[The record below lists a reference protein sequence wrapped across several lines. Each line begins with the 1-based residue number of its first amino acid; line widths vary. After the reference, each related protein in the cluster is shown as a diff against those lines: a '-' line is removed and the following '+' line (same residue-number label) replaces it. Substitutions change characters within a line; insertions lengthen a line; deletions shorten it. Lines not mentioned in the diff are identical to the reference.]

1 MEDTVKYK
9 IEGKGKTLK
18 EVLSQKYVIDYF
30 QREYKWERKHIEQ
43 LLYDLDFAFFESY
56 KEGDVVEDVVNYK
69 PYFLGPFIVCQNKNT
84 FSLID
89 GQQRLTSM
97 TLLLIYLMK
106 HFEETKE
113 DLKDLVFM
121 KRYGKASYNLQMEDR
136 KNVMDHLYL
145 DMPLIDDANLSVSEL
160 NLLERYADIEEL
172 FPERLKS
179 AEIINLF
186 DCWLQEKIIF
196 VEILS
201 YSDENAYTIFET
213 MNDRGCNLTSAE
225 MMKSFLLSK
234 ISDEQCRRECNEV
247 WKGNILRLIE
257 QDRDGEAEFFRAWIR
272 GKYLS
277 NMKDSSEFEAI
288 GTGFHRWIKTNYKL
302 LRLKTDTDIEAF
314 IKYDMSFFVNIFLTV
329 RKAEQTMTKGLEII
343 NAQMPYSFAS
353 SLIYP
358 LYLSAINQSD
368 TSDIIHN
375 KIKTIAKALDSFVI
389 RRILNGQTIAQ
400 SSIRSFMYNLIEDVR
415 GKELELLHDIFHDFL
430 EKYCPMSSDSLFIDR
445 FPYKF
450 LRYFH
455 YRVNMFLCQFSM
467 SDFAVPYKSCRSFK
481 LIYMS
486 VEVEITPNDYKDV
499 SVTLGHI
506 CLFNRQEDTVFP
518 NIYHDIIKN
527 GVKAE
532 WKLPEELMEQLTKAN
547 SICYENILFNYVLS
561 ALWGK
566 GFWKPGETFI

>member
-56 KEGDVVEDVVNYK
+56 KKGDTVEEVVNYK

-97 TLLLIYLMK
+97 TLLLIYLMEYFK
-106 HFEETKE
+106 ETKE

-121 KRYGKASYNLQMEDR
+121 KKYGKASYNLQIEDR
-136 KNVMDHLYL
+136 KKVMDHLFF
-145 DMPLIDDANLSVSEL
+145 DIPIEDDTTLSVSDL
-160 NLLERYADIEEL
+160 NLLDRYIDIVEL

-179 AEIINLF
+179 DEIIHLF

-247 WKGNILRLIE
+247 WKDNILRLIE
-257 QDRDGEAEFFRAWIR
+257 QDKDGETEFFRAWIR
-272 GKYLS
+272 GKYLF
-277 NMKDSSEFEAI
+277 NMKDSSEFEII

-302 LRLKTDTDIEAF
+302 LRLKTDADIESF
-314 IKYDMSFFVNIFLTV
+314 IKYDMSFFVNIFLTI

-343 NAQMPYSFAS
+343 NVQTPYSFAS

-358 LYLSAINQSD
+358 LYLSAVNQSD
-368 TSDIIHN
+368 TSDIIYN
-375 KIKTIAKALDSFVI
+375 KIKIIAKALDCFVV
-389 RRILNGQTIAQ
+389 RRVLNGQTIAQ
-400 SSIRSFMYNLIEDVR
+400 SSIRSFMYNLIEEVR
-415 GKELELLHDIFHDFL
+415 GKELESLSFIFHDFL
-430 EKYCPMSSDSLFIDR
+430 EKYCPMPEGLLFIDR

-455 YRVNMFLCQFSM
+455 YRVSLFLCQFSM
-467 SDFAVPYKSCRSFK
+467 SDFAVPYKSCRSYK
-481 LIYMS
+481 LVYMS
-486 VEVEITPNDYKDV
+486 NEAEITPSDYKN
-499 SVTLGHI
+499 VTISLDYVG
-506 CLFNRQEDTVFP
+506 LLNRQENTVFP
-518 NIYHDIIKN
+518 NIYRDVIKN
-527 GVKAE
+527 EIKEE
-532 WKLPEELMEQLTKAN
+532 WKLPEELVEQLAK
-547 SICYENILFNYVLS
+547 SRFEQRESILFNYVLF
-561 ALWGK
+561 ALWR
-566 GFWKPGETFI
+566 I